1 MGKITK
7 GFKYIGAGIVDLL
20 AGGVKLFARAIGA
33 VIKSHRKRKLKK
45 ATAYVEK
52 YGYELQINSRV
63 RFNNTP
69 YYVMSYEYFEDVE
82 RKREVSIKLIGVPQ
96 HKEMMRRIKSKEPE
110 ERMILYRI
118 LRKQESFLALRLK
131 LWRLREELQKRLSL
145 MENRKRL

>member
-20 AGGVKLFARAIGA
+20 AGGVKRGVKLFARAIGA

-96 HKEMMRRIKSKEPE
+96 HKEMMRRIKSK
-110 ERMILYRI
+110 
-118 LRKQESFLALRLK
+118 
-131 LWRLREELQKRLSL
+131 
-145 MENRKRL
+145 

>member
-33 VIKSHRKRKLKK
+33 IIKSHRKRKLKK

-63 RFNNTP
+63 RFNNTS
-69 YYVMSYEYFEDVE
+69 YYVMSYDYFEDAE

-96 HKEMMRRIKSKEPE
+96 HKEMMRRIKNK
-110 ERMILYRI
+110 
-118 LRKQESFLALRLK
+118 
-131 LWRLREELQKRLSL
+131 
-145 MENRKRL
+145 